1 MLEAVGY
8 WFNDRAP
15 SAYPRPKRLVGAW
28 DPAERSSVVA
38 YLRAGDELESYRGTS
53 YCRFECGTPSD
64 QMGSLDLTDG
74 RFAWPEGLPHYV
86 EAHDVRLPDHFIA
99 HALAGAPRTPPS
111 VRRIDDAP
119 WFAWGKARGAGID
132 LDGWDALTWADQKK
146 VLAEVMDAV
155 TEGHVLHGREVEI
168 ILGRRAT
175 KDLLCSLED
184 GQIAIV
190 RLPQASTTLL
200 ASWDEWDS
208 LPRTSPSES

>member
-15 SAYPRPKRLVGAW
+15 SAYPRPQRLVGTW
-28 DPAERSSVVA
+28 DPEERARVVA

-53 YCRFECGTPSD
+53 YCRFECGTPSAE
-64 QMGSLDLTDG
+64 MGSLDLTDG
-74 RFAWPEGLPHYV
+74 RFAWPEGLAHYV

-99 HALAGAPRTPPS
+99 HALANAPRTPPS

-119 WFAWGKARGAGID
+119 WFAWGKARGAAID

-146 VLAEVMDAV
+146 VLAEVMAAV
-155 TEGHVLHGREVEI
+155 TEGHPLHGREVEI

-184 GQIAIV
+184 GQIVIV
-190 RLPQASTTLL
+190 RLPEAGTTLL
-200 ASWDEWDS
+200 ASWDDWDS
-208 LPRTSPSES
+208 LPRT